1 MVVQGDQQMPKAT
14 KKLKKAAPA
23 ASRNGWSKGKRAER
37 PIEEPV
43 ATPVEPKAPRE
54 GTAKGT
60 VLAMIQRPGGATL
73 DEIRAATEWQ
83 PHTVR
88 GFISVVPKRAG
99 LTVTSTRRPNDKAR
113 VYEAH

>member
-1 MVVQGDQQMPKAT
+1 MVVQGDQQMPKPT

-23 ASRNGWSKGKRAER
+23 ASQSRRANGKKAGKPAAKPATSVADAKG
-37 PIEEPV
+37 
-43 ATPVEPKAPRE
+43 PRE
-54 GTAKGT
+54 GTAKAA
-60 VLAMIQRPGGATL
+60 VLTMIQRPGGATL
-73 DEIRAATEWQ
+73 DEIRAATGWQ

-99 LTVTSTRRPNDKAR
+99 LTVTSTRRESDKAR